1 MDIQEIQEHIR
12 KLKCEETSWQ
22 SVEKLAA
29 LCTVRDELEEK
40 EPVAPEKKSPAV
52 AEYSYAADP
61 QSDFIRAASAAPF
74 DEMIRVLDAH
84 MSGIKIVYPKEY
96 QLVMRKLN
104 NLTVI

>member
-74 DEMIRVLDAH
+74 DELMQILDNH
-84 MSGIKIVYPKEY
+84 MTGIKIVYPKEY
-96 QLVMRKLN
+96 TLVMRKIKDL
-104 NLTVI
+104 L